1 METRNLPVPGA
12 TLTYDVHGELGPD
25 VRPLVLIGS
34 PMAASGFGTLASYF
48 TDRTVVTYDPRNTGR
63 SERDDA
69 TAPVTAA
76 QHAEDLHAL
85 LAALGTGPVDLFASS
100 GGAVNALWFVATHPG
115 GVGTL
120 VAHEPPLAAL
130 LPDHEAI
137 AAVTADLVATY
148 DAQGQG
154 PAMAKFIALVMHRG
168 EVPRDYLERPAPDPA
183 DFGLSTEDDG
193 SRDDPM
199 MTNMRGG
206 GTDEVPDLDAVAAAP
221 ARVLVAVGEESATS
235 TTEGEIAGRAAYAVA
250 ERLGRDPVV
259 FPSHHA
265 GFLGGEF
272 GQQGKPEEFAARLR
286 EVLSDA

>member
-1 METRNLPVPGA
+1 METHTLPVPGA

-34 PMAASGFGTLASYF
+34 PMDASGFGTLATYF
-48 TDRTVVTYDPRNTGR
+48 ADRTVVTYDPRNTGR
-63 SERDDA
+63 SERDDPR
-69 TAPVTAA
+69 APVTAA
-76 QHAEDLHAL
+76 QHADDLHAL
-85 LAALGTGPVDLFASS
+85 LAALGSGPVDLFASS
-100 GGAVNALWFVATHPG
+100 GGAVNALWLVAAHPG
-115 GVGTL
+115 DVATL
-120 VAHEPPLAAL
+120 VAHEPPLSAL

-137 AAVTADLVATY
+137 AAVTADMVATY
-148 DAQGQG
+148 DARGTG
-154 PAMAKFIALVMHRG
+154 PAMAKFITLVMHRG
-168 EVPRDYLERPAPDPA
+168 EVPPDYLERPAPDPA
-183 DFGLSTEDDG
+183 DFGLPTEDDG

-199 MTNMRGG
+199 MANMRGG
-206 GTDEVPDLDAVAAAP
+206 GTDELPDLDAVVAVP
-221 ARVLVAVGEESATS
+221 GRVLVAVGEESATS
-235 TTEGEIAGRAAYAVA
+235 TTDGELAGRAAYAVA

>member
-100 GGAVNALWFVATHPG
+100 GGAVNALWLVATHPEV
-115 GVGTL
+115 VGTL

-168 EVPRDYLERPAPDPA
+168 EVPPDYLERPAPDPA

-250 ERLGRDPVV
+250 ERLGRDPVA